1 MKVIGLTGGIG
12 MGKSTADKILRER
25 GVPVA
30 DTDIIAR
37 RLVEPG
43 QPAFQEVKNT
53 FGADIIGND
62 GKLRRDEL
70 ARIVFADGAKRKQLE
85 SILHPLI
92 RQTWLDEIAR
102 WRQEGKPLAV
112 VVIPLLFETNAQE
125 NFDAIICAAC
135 SAPTQHRRLL
145 ARGWSPEQITQRNA
159 AQWPVEQKMSRSD
172 FVVWTEGSVQVDAQQ
187 LEKILKLVA

>member
-25 GVPVA
+25 GVPVV

-37 RLVEPG
+37 RLVEPD
-43 QPAFQEVKNT
+43 QPAFKKIKNT
-53 FGADIIGND
+53 FGADIVGGD
-62 GKLRRDEL
+62 GRLRRDEL
-70 ARIVFADGAKRKQLE
+70 ARIVFADDAKRKQLE

-92 RQTWLDEIAR
+92 RETWLEEIAR
-102 WRQEGKPLAV
+102 WRHQGKPLAV
-112 VVIPLLFETNAQE
+112 VVIPLLLETNAQE

-135 SAPTQHRRLL
+135 SATTQHRRLL
-145 ARGWSPEQITQRNA
+145 ERGWSPEQITQRNA

-172 FVVWTEGSVQVDAQQ
+172 FVVWTEGSIQVDAQQ
-187 LEKILKLVA
+187 LEKILNLIA